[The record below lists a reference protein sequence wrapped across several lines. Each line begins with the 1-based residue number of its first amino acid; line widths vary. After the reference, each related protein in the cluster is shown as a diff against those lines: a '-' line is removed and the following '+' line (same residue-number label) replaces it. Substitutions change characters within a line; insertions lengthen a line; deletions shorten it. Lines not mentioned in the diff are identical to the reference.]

1 MKKLI
6 FSTLFG
12 LYSATTLAD
21 NNAFLQQFYPYDAH
35 NKCYVMEKGTES
47 YSNICVQDIIS
58 KDFSQSGGNI
68 YKVVKSGEAYGGIH
82 AAPGIVDLYAYS
94 PSGTLITKHREE
106 IGTFGYPPSEWK
118 FRKKKNG
125 KVEIHTENCIQSW
138 GEKECSKTTFSLKG
152 NTFVSTTQ

>member
-1 MKKLI
+1 MKKQILGTI
-6 FSTLFG
+6 IGLLST
-12 LYSATTLAD
+12 AALAD
-21 NNAFLQQFYPYDAH
+21 NSTFLQQFYPYDAH

-68 YKVVKSGEAYGGIH
+68 YKVVRSGEAYGGIH

-94 PSGTLITKHREE
+94 PSGTLIAKHREE

-118 FRKKKNG
+118 FKKKKNG
-125 KVEIHTENCIQSW
+125 KEEINTE
-138 GEKECSKTTFSLKG
+138 ECVTGQGITECTKISFSLKG
-152 NTFVSTTQ
+152 NKFVISKR